1 MSYRSFLAFCLSI
14 SQDQGLHIISLL
26 QRPRAYE
33 PGGGSKKGEIDE
45 LPHPLSMHL
54 LSGAT
59 GNHLEER
66 EEQTQSLPLEN
77 TNHLQKVAS
86 ICKETRW
93 STGGHGLTV
102 SEGDVQS
109 PEW

>member
-1 MSYRSFLAFCLSI
+1 
-14 SQDQGLHIISLL
+14 
-26 QRPRAYE
+26 
-33 PGGGSKKGEIDE
+33 
-45 LPHPLSMHL
+45 MHL
-54 LSGAT
+54 LSGAM

-102 SEGDVQS
+102 SERDVQS
-109 PEW
+109 PE